1 MNQTIFNITK
11 PRVSIFQPSAPATPK
26 NLLDTIRRSLNTAA
40 ENQFK
45 QWQKAVIKKS
55 EQEGELEGAQKQP
68 EYRDNGSLSS
78 EAFNEAAKR
87 SYLTRLEIEAS
98 KNMQT
103 IKETYKNDPEGYQNA
118 SNQYINGIVSGLR
131 QNTQTAAVAEFIK
144 ARLELSQQ
152 SDGYAISKNYMSNQ
166 SEKIEV
172 ETDELIHTLN
182 TNAYR
187 ESGGL
192 FSKDPNVQA
201 MTIENFSIAKKSLE
215 TALYTTLPDG
225 TPVYSPTEV
234 KKIMNEFHEKFYIRA
249 VQDYVA
255 QNDIT
260 DKELNQIIDGS
271 FSANIEGVGDINIL
285 NEVGFDKYENDIR
298 DWTFRKIREK
308 ESAEQKSNVLEE
320 KTFKEIQKQNGVLL
334 IGGILSGDPI
344 TLDSIYQKLDSGLIN
359 STDAMAAVKLITD
372 LHTGSDDPDIVADLK
387 TKLALGQEVE
397 TEIKQLSPYMTGKT
411 YISLMEENANV
422 KAGKIDEAETWLVK
436 QVLRPDEFGFSNPES
451 QKQAADIQTA
461 YRQMIEDGIDQQ
473 VAYEKAQTLVDTI
486 QKDYA
491 AKLSRIPRYAVPD
504 GLGGFDIVKTLEKT
518 EQAYK
523 EGKISYDEM
532 IVEGKKLKAL
542 SGILSESE

>member
-1 MNQTIFNITK
+1 MNQTIFNTTK
-11 PRVSIFQPSAPATPK
+11 PRISIFQPSTPANPR
-26 NLLDTIRRSLNTAA
+26 NLLNTITRSLDTAA

-45 QWQKAVIKKS
+45 QWQKAVVKKA

-78 EAFNEAAKR
+78 KAFNEAAKR

-98 KNMQT
+98 KNMQA
-103 IKETYKNDPEGYQNA
+103 IKETYKNDPEGYQEA
-118 SNQYINGIVSGLR
+118 SNQYIEGVVSGLR
-131 QNTQTAAVAEFIK
+131 QNAQTAAVSEFIK
-144 ARLELSQQ
+144 ARLEFSQQ

-187 ESGGL
+187 EAGGL

-201 MTIENFSIAKKSLE
+201 MAIENFSISKKSLE

-249 VQDYVA
+249 VQDYVS

-260 DKELNQIIDGS
+260 DEELNQIVDGS
-271 FSANIEGVGDINIL
+271 FSVNIEGVGDINIL
-285 NEVGFDKYENDIR
+285 NEVGFDKYESDIR

-308 ESAEQKSNVLEE
+308 ESLEQKSNVLEE

-334 IGGILSGDPI
+334 IGGILSGEPI
-344 TLDSIYQKLDSGLIN
+344 TLDGIYQKLDSGLIN
-359 STDAMAAVKLITD
+359 SIDAMAAVKLITD
-372 LHTGSDDPDIVADLK
+372 SNTGSDDPDIVADLK

-397 TEIKQLSPYMTGKT
+397 TEIKRLSPYMKGKT

-422 KAGKIDEAETWLVK
+422 KAGKINEAETWLVK
-436 QVLRPDEFGFSNPES
+436 QVLRPDEFGFYNPES

-461 YRQMIEDGIDQQ
+461 YRQMIEDGMDSQ
-473 VAYEKAQTLVDTI
+473 VAYEKTQTLVDTV

-491 AKLSRIPRYAVPD
+491 QKLSRIPRYAIPD
-504 GLGGFDIVKTLEKT
+504 GLGGFDIVKTFEKT